1 MVKLEIGY
9 KLTETISVPYISQIL
24 YSSTRLTYGVAG
36 IITLTGEGFL
46 PGTISVTIG
55 SKSCTNPQFVDS
67 TKITCTFSADVPPQ
81 ADGLDIVVSTPNGNS
96 PGKFFYIS
104 ETFSN
109 IIQQGDILYLYGDLF
124 TTFSKITIGLNDIST
139 YCTVTN
145 SSLITCSNL
154 PNIPS
159 GTVTITGGTISS
171 YPFVFTPIIDSI
183 SNNLFPTTGEKITIT
198 GKYFELAVGQPSQT
212 LSIIFDNSAQ
222 TFTTFTLKS
231 SSIIEF
237 TIPSGKGRDHLLAL
251 KQTSFVSNSIGFSYL
266 PPTITITDVNQI
278 DDTITII
285 GIGFSYDITTTTIFI
300 STQELTPNCNINS
313 DTEIVCSTIP
323 LYILSGKIE
332 VSNKL
337 TKANSFTF
345 YFKPYIISL
354 STPILDTAG
363 GETITISGRFFETVD
378 PITNSNNNF
387 KLLSDGIDQLSISQ
401 IDGTTII
408 AKSISGSGKN
418 HYFVAQSNS
427 GISNQVQYSF
437 APPSITGFT
446 QINENQFSI
455 QAQQFSIDQV
465 SLNTVIL
472 NDLEITPSI
481 SQDRKSLIIT
491 VDGKTSN
498 GQIFLNVS
506 GQLSNTLP
514 IFFTPIIKSLS
525 FKPYL
530 DGSSVVTI
538 NGLYFSNKNYQTN
551 SQVDLSFSYVLDSAP
566 NTRSILECT
575 YINGES
581 ASCKG
586 FNGYGNAKLLLIKTD
601 NSTPY
606 SSNNITFSFQEPKVI
621 KSTSLYYN
629 APGNITITAES
640 FLSNSLEV
648 YVSNVSCANPVAI
661 DNNHI
666 RCFYDASVPP
676 NQDQTSLTI
685 SILSNNMIGKNQ
697 VFYYYEPLKCPNNCS
712 SDQGVCNPIN
722 GNCACKEG
730 FDGIDCSIPKQKPL
744 PPPIVDG
751 NGNSIISGGTLNFTV
766 SIVYLRELDISS
778 SAVKTLSMSNVQWN
792 NKTKSNSTDSYYKG
806 TFENDTATIELDVTY
821 YKDAYEYDFAG
832 DIVSIPSNS
841 IKYVITISN
850 WQFESPLNTLQV
862 IYNSKTKKY
871 YDDGCNVY
879 QASSNSGGSTNES
892 VSWFQLVSGGS
903 VMDAKFSRRMFV
915 DDTVRKSEVSV
926 LPIDDPLYLLLN
938 TNDEYYNR
946 LTSINTPFFSQRVV
960 LDPSFNS
967 IIRTSSDNK
976 CENKWKV
983 PVIAS
988 VCAVGGVALIAG
1000 VSGVLHSKYKNKIFQ
1015 KNLSNKMNSL

>member
-1 MVKLEIGY
+1 MVKLEINN
-9 KLTETISVPYISQIL
+9 KLTETISVPYISQFL

-46 PGTISVTIG
+46 QGTISVSIG

-67 TKITCTFSADVPPQ
+67 KTITCTFSADVPPLT
-81 ADGLDIVVSTPNGNS
+81 DGLDIVVSTPNGNS

-104 ETFSN
+104 ETFSHV
-109 IIQQGDILYLYGDLF
+109 IQQGDILYLYGDLF
-124 TTFSKITIGLNDIST
+124 TTFSKITLGLNDIST

-212 LSIIFDNSAQ
+212 LSIIFDSAQ
-222 TFTTFTLKS
+222 SFTTFTLKS

-285 GIGFSYDITTTTIFI
+285 GTGFSYDISTTTIFI

-337 TKANSFTF
+337 TKSNSFTF

-387 KLLSDGIDQLSISQ
+387 KLLSDGIHQLSISQ

-408 AKSISGSGKN
+408 AKSISGYGKN

-427 GISNQVQYSF
+427 RISNQVQYSF
-437 APPSITGFT
+437 APPFITGFT

-465 SLNTVIL
+465 SLNRVIL
-472 NDLEITPSI
+472 NDLETAPSI
-481 SQDRKSLIIT
+481 SQDRKSLVIT

-498 GQIFLNVS
+498 GQISLNVA
-506 GQLSNTLP
+506 GQLSNILP
-514 IFFTPIIKSLS
+514 IFFTPVIKSLS

-566 NTRSILECT
+566 NTLSILECT

-586 FNGYGNAKLLLIKTD
+586 FNGYGNAKLLLIKID

-621 KSTSLYYN
+621 KSTSLFYN

-648 YVSNVSCANPVAI
+648 YVSNVSCSNPVAI

-685 SILSNNMIGKNQ
+685 SILSNNMLGKNQ

-778 SAVKTLSMSNVQWN
+778 SPVKTLSMSNVQWD
-792 NKTKSNSTDSYYKG
+792 NKTRSNSTDSYYKG

-983 PVIAS
+983 PVVAS
-988 VCAVGGVALIAG
+988 VCAAGGVALIAG
-1000 VSGVLHSKYKNKIFQ
+1000 VSGVLRSKYKNRIFQ
-1015 KNLSNKMNSL
+1015 KNFAKKMNTL